1 MTPGYITD
9 NVSKCITRCIIK
21 TLIFGQQDESAYL
34 HSLSLVRS
42 CTQKAVSLLR
52 DSVNKASRSMVR
64 MHTLLGLL
72 ENDVGH
78 NGGQLIHWHNL
89 LIYYLK
95 YWEVRHKK
103 YYHLISFCALARY
116 QEILLRRL
124 VVALTQREED
134 ILDSGDWVNREIMK
148 REALQEGGTLR

>member
-1 MTPGYITD
+1 MSQSKAKGYVYSKQYKMFKKHFSNNYSIFGLETPMTPGYIID

-52 DSVNKASRSMVR
+52 DSVIKASRSMVR

-72 ENDVGH
+72 EKDVGH

-103 YYHLISFCALARY
+103 NLSFNIILCIS
-116 QEILLRRL
+116 
-124 VVALTQREED
+124 
-134 ILDSGDWVNREIMK
+134 
-148 REALQEGGTLR
+148 TLPGNIA